1 MKRKGIL
8 SDSQRALAKDLLLRG
23 DEGILYALKISEQNP
38 LKLVS
43 YIALRMGQPGIES
56 VSHLESMKKKQQQ
69 KGQTS
74 AGENDKP
81 KKQRGRPKR
90 RRSSKEGTVGT
101 REAPRVWSEQED
113 KLLLKAVQ
121 EFGSKNWKS
130 IAMKV
135 PNRNHVQC
143 LQRYKKV
150 LKPGLKRGGWTAQ
163 EDGILTK
170 LYYDEMRRQKVVIED
185 LTRPTHVST
194 LFHTHHRCYCQGHY

>member
-1 MKRKGIL
+1 
-8 SDSQRALAKDLLLRG
+8 
-23 DEGILYALKISEQNP
+23 
-38 LKLVS
+38 
-43 YIALRMGQPGIES
+43 MGQPGIES

-143 LQRYKKV
+143 LQRTKK
-150 LKPGLKRGGWTAQ
+150 
-163 EDGILTK
+163 
-170 LYYDEMRRQKVVIED
+170 
-185 LTRPTHVST
+185 
-194 LFHTHHRCYCQGHY
+194 F

>member
-150 LKPGLKRGGWTAQ
+150 LKPGLKRGGWTPE

-185 LTRPTHVST
+185 LTRPTHVSS
-194 LFHTHHRCYCQGHY
+194 LSHTRCCC